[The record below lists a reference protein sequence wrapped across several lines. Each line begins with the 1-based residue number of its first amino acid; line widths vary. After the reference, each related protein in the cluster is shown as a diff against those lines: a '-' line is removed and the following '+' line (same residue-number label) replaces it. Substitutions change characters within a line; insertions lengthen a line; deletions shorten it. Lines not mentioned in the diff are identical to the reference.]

1 MSGSPAIPI
10 DLKPMSL
17 SELLDRTFTLY
28 RSNFW
33 LFCGIMA
40 LPQVVVA
47 AISIAIYSSPA
58 NRTIPIVQQNP
69 NDPFAVFAAVGRLYL
84 LAFILFVVTSLVYAV
99 AVSAVTFAVSAI
111 NMGQPTSIRKSYSML
126 RSRIFG
132 LLGLILILIFIGI
145 VFVFAGV
152 LAGSVVGGMLAAALT
167 FIAPI
172 LAIIFVFLAVVT
184 GFVLGFWLLMRFAIS
199 IPVFMLEGRGV
210 FDSLARSGVLTKG
223 HRWRIFLA
231 ALVMTA
237 IVLVIRVLFAL
248 PITIVA
254 GIRTT
259 PGLVPLWQYI
269 AQSITGA
276 LSGTLV
282 GSLFTISIVLI
293 YYDLR
298 IRKEGFD
305 LEAMMAALGQ
315 PNIAPVPPTPP
326 PPSPPPPPPAP
337 DAAPPPA
344 QAI

>member
-1 MSGSPAIPI
+1 MSNSPAIPV

-33 LFCGIMA
+33 LFCGIMV
-40 LPQVVVA
+40 LPQVAVA

-58 NRTIPIVQQNP
+58 NRTIPIIQQNP
-69 NDPFAVFAAVGRLYL
+69 QDPFAALSAVGHLYL
-84 LAFILFVVTSLVYAV
+84 TAFILFVLTSLVYAV

-111 NMGQPTSIRKSYSML
+111 NMGQPASIRNSYAML
-126 RSRIFG
+126 SKRIFG
-132 LLGLILILIFIGI
+132 LLGLILVLIFIGI
-145 VFVFAGV
+145 VFVIAGL
-152 LAGSVVGGMLAAALT
+152 LAGSVVGGMLAGALT
-167 FIAPI
+167 FVSPI
-172 LAIIFVFLAVVT
+172 LAIVFVFLAVIA
-184 GFVLGFWLLMRFAIS
+184 GFVLGFWLVMRFAIS
-199 IPVFMLEGRGV
+199 IPAFLLEGRGV

-231 ALVMTA
+231 TLVMTA
-237 IVLVIRVLFAL
+237 IVLVIRLLFAL

-269 AQSITGA
+269 AQSISAA

-298 IRKEGFD
+298 IRKEAFD

-326 PPSPPPPPPAP
+326 PPPPAPPPAP
-337 DAAPPPA
+337 DSAPPPA
-344 QAI
+344 QAL